1 MSTTIEKIQ
10 RQIAENPILLYMKG
24 SPKLPTAVS
33 LPRQSR
39 RLPHVNALPM
49 LIFCRIRT
57 FVRNCRNMLTGR
69 PSRKLWVDGGLVGG
83 CDIVIEMLS
92 VANSSSWNSREL
104 PLNTSLKSQGRDKS
118 VLQY

>member
-24 SPKLPTAVS
+24 SPKLPSCGFSAQAV
-33 LPRQSR
+33 R
-39 RLPHVNALPM
+39 RLPHVANVLPM

-69 PSRKLWVDGGLVGG
+69 PSRNCGLTASWSAV
-83 CDIVIEMLS
+83 VIS
-92 VANSSSWNSREL
+92 
-104 PLNTSLKSQGRDKS
+104 
-118 VLQY
+118 